1 MGLSQKRPSGDITD
15 EKMRLHV
22 ESIQEDALGNII
34 PLSAAPTA
42 SAPLLEDNQ
51 IGSFENILYF
61 RKGSNIEVVTPSST
75 IAIT

>member
-1 MGLSQKRPSGDITD
+1 MGLTQKRPSGDIED

-42 SAPLLEDNQ
+42 TQPLLEDNQ

-75 IAIT
+75 ITIT